1 MFGIRSKQAN
11 SEDLARLLRAQG
23 EQLEQACAGDEEDKV
38 RRSLKR
44 RVY

>member
-1 MFGIRSKQAN
+1 VFGIRSKQAN
-11 SEDLARLLRAQG
+11 SEDLARLPCAQG
-23 EQLEQACAGDEEDKV
+23 ERLEQACAGDEDDKV